1 MSQTRATAGGGQK
14 TAIVTDRDGLR
25 GRIDTAAPQTREGGR
40 PEVLVHLD
48 NGRQALVPVDE
59 LVLENDGSF
68 TLPFSLSE
76 IARPQEA
83 AAAATAGAAGRREF
97 AGDAMSDETIV
108 TANRTR
114 EEERI
119 VMPVVAETLDV
130 QKRKVDTG
138 GVRIRKVVHEREE
151 VVDEP
156 LMREEVQVKRVP
168 INRVVEAPVPVRHVG
183 NTMIISLLEEVLV
196 VEKRLMLKEELHIT
210 KGEIETYKPQRV
222 TLRTEEAVVERVG
235 ENEEVD
241 PELTRGRVGGQ
252 Q

>member
-1 MSQTRATAGGGQK
+1 MSQTRGTTAREK
-14 TAIVTDRDGLR
+14 SAIVTDRDGLR
-25 GRIDTAAPQTREGGR
+25 GRIDASAPQAGEEGSR

-59 LVLENDGSF
+59 LVLQNDGNF
-68 TLPFSLSE
+68 TAPFSLSE
-76 IARPQEA
+76 IARPQ
-83 AAAATAGAAGRREF
+83 RRESGREPVGE
-97 AGDAMSDETIV
+97 ADDETLV
-108 TANRTR
+108 TSNRTR
-114 EEERI
+114 EDGRI

-138 GVRIRKVVHEREE
+138 GVRIKKVVHEREE

-168 INRVVEAPVPVRHVG
+168 INRVVDAPVPVRHVG

-222 TLRTEEAVVERVG
+222 TLRSEEAVVERVG
-235 ENEEVD
+235 EDEDID
-241 PELTRGRVGGQ
+241 PQLTRGRVGNPQ
-252 Q
+252 